1 MGLPKMPQSNKG
13 AKNLPISLL
22 VQLDEGFLII
32 TKRCFPNRMWGS
44 LTMVAIRFDIK

>member
-32 TKRCFPNRMWGS
+32 TKPLKLEM
-44 LTMVAIRFDIK
+44 IKMMFH